1 MSMFGVTPAGFILRF
16 LAVVLD
22 CLLFFLFV
30 TVPVALV
37 SGTISLAGSDNP
49 IWMNIGLGYL
59 LPFIITLW
67 FWQKYLGT
75 PGKLMMGIQIV
86 DMRTGRKP
94 SVFKST
100 LRYFAYL
107 VSIAP
112 FFLGFIWIAFDKNK
126 RGFHDYISGTA
137 VIKRVPEYIKR

>member
-22 CLLFFLFV
+22 FLFIFLFV

-37 SGTISLAGSDNP
+37 SGSVSLAGVDNP
-49 IWMNIGLGYL
+49 LWMNLGLGYL
-59 LPFIITLW
+59 LPLIGTLW

-75 PGKLMMGIQIV
+75 PGKLLMGIQIV
-86 DMRTGRKP
+86 DIRTGRKP
-94 SVFKST
+94 SFLKST
-100 LRYFAYL
+100 VRYFAYI

-112 FFLGFIWIAFDKNK
+112 LFLGFIWIAFDKNK

-137 VIKRVPEYIKR
+137 VIKRVPEYVKR